1 MHVVGKV
8 NDLPIGTKVVEHLCQ
23 KHGKVKCTAF
33 VLCGEIHSFCPL
45 CEREREEQE
54 EKERRQKELEY
65 AREAFEAEMKERNI
79 ELEFWTKSIAD
90 YKAQCQEQSRALACV
105 KRMIAQKTGKIIILG
120 SNGVGKT
127 MLGSIAVKELGGKI
141 LSMYELS
148 GMIRHSYKDNAER
161 DEFEI
166 VNELASIPLLV
177 IDEMGR
183 TKGSEAE
190 MNWLSYI
197 LDKRH
202 VRRLPFMLLANTHLK
217 RDCKAK
223 GCRKCFENYVDND
236 VLSRLRQDTEII
248 TIIAPD
254 YRAGK

>member
-1 MHVVGKV
+1 MQVIDKV
-8 NDLPIGTKVVEHLCQ
+8 HGLPIGTKNIEYLCQ
-23 KHGKVKCTAF
+23 KHGKVKCEAF

-45 CEREREEQE
+45 CEREREERE
-54 EKERRQKELEY
+54 EKERRQKELER
-65 AREAFEAEMKERNI
+65 AKAAFEAEMKDRNI
-79 ELEFWTKSIAD
+79 ELEFWGKGIED
-90 YKAQCQEQSRALACV
+90 YKAPCPEQKRALAAV
-105 KRMIAQKTGKIIILG
+105 RKMIAQKTGKIIILG

-127 MLGSIAVKELGGKI
+127 MLGSAAVKELGGKI
-141 LSMYELS
+141 LSMYEIS

-202 VRRLPFMLLANTHLK
+202 TRRLPFMLLANTHLK
-217 RDCKAK
+217 RDCKTR

-254 YRAGK
+254 YRTGK